1 MRRRT
6 FFLLLV
12 LGFFSTVSHA
22 GHAWAAI
29 AFVSNTEASNTL
41 SSTTVSVSVT
51 VSSGSNRMLVIA
63 AYARRTSGV
72 LPAAMTGC
80 TFNTSENFTFV
91 RTDTRNN
98 TMAAR
103 TELWYLANPT
113 QTTANVVCTYA
124 NNGSDR
130 VQAFN
135 VLYLTGVEPGS
146 AVDAHNGANGT
157 GTAPSVSITTV
168 TADAWIVDA
177 GIGDA
182 DDLSWTV
189 GSGQTQRSN
198 RNLGSGPNHTAS
210 STVDGKASPGA
221 ETMDWSQ
228 PGGGDW
234 VLSAVALKPAGA
246 SASVS
251 RGMLMG
257 VGP

>member
-1 MRRRT
+1 MLRRAQIIVSL
-6 FFLLLV
+6 FLVVILV
-12 LGFFSTVSHA
+12 ASPS
-22 GHAWAAI
+22 WAAI
-29 AFVSNTEASNTL
+29 AYVSNTEASNTL

-72 LPAAMTGC
+72 LPAAISGC

-98 TMAAR
+98 NMAAR

-113 QTTANVVCTYA
+113 ETTANVVCTYA

-130 VQAFN
+130 VQSFN
-135 VLYLTGVEPGS
+135 VLYLTGVEQVS
-146 AVDAHNGANGT
+146 SVDAHNGANGN

-168 TADAWIVDA
+168 TADAWIVDS

-182 DDLSWTV
+182 DGFSWTV

-234 VLSAVALKPAGA
+234 VLSAVAFKPAGA
-246 SASVS
+246 SSSVS